1 MPLVGSVWLSS
12 QGRVGHDAHGRRM
25 NVQQRVSP
33 KEMPTCALPDGLQQ
47 GPDKNCTKT
56 MAIEHKSQKY
66 KGRSGYEE

>member
-1 MPLVGSVWLSS
+1 
-12 QGRVGHDAHGRRM
+12 
-25 NVQQRVSP
+25 
-33 KEMPTCALPDGLQQ
+33 MPTCALPDGLQQ